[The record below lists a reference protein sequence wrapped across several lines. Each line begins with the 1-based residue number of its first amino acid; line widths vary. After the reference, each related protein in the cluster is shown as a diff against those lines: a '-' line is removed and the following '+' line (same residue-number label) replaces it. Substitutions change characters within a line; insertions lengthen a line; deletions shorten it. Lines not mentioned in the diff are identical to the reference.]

1 MGALRRMKRITKN
14 PAERKEELV
23 NTAEL
28 LFLEKGY
35 ERTAVGDIVKS
46 ISVAQGT
53 FYYYFNSKTDILEA
67 VLEKNFSEM
76 ERALTAILERT
87 DIESCEKLTRMVNG
101 LFRFSRE
108 KKGLVDAAHLASN
121 AVLHQKLEEMSHT
134 KLIPLLTR
142 IVEAGVADGQ
152 FDVLYPMET
161 IDLIFHAIIHIIQE
175 PPFMS
180 DRSHR
185 RRIRLVLERFLVSAL
200 GMRNNG
206 ISLKL

>member
-1 MGALRRMKRITKN
+1 MKRITKK
-14 PAERKEELV
+14 PAERKQELV
-23 NTAEL
+23 NAAER

-35 ERTAVGDIVKS
+35 ERTAVGDIVRS

-53 FYYYFNSKTDILEA
+53 FYYHFSSKTSILEA

-76 ERALTAILERT
+76 ERALTSIIERT
-87 DIESCEKLTRMVNG
+87 DIDAIEQFSKMVNR

-134 KLIPLLTR
+134 KLIPLVTKV
-142 IVEAGVADGQ
+142 VEAGVAEGQ
-152 FDVLYPMET
+152 FDVPFPTET
-161 IDLIFHAIIHIIQE
+161 IDLIFHAVMHIIQE
-175 PPFMS
+175 PAILS
-180 DRSHR
+180 DRSR
-185 RRIRLVLERFLVSAL
+185 RKRVRLVLERFLVSAL
-200 GMRNNG
+200 GMRNNS